1 MGPLLVIRSLLILM
15 PGLGSL
21 PGGKVTDRT
30 GQTFSRALLLFLGIN
45 PKEQMTEHADKLKER
60 YR

>member
-1 MGPLLVIRSLLILM
+1 MGPLLSIRNLLILM

-21 PGGKVTDRT
+21 PGGKGADRT

-45 PKEQMTEHADKLKER
+45 PKEQVTEHAD
-60 YR
+60 